1 VLGVPTQC
9 VDYTKATNQ
18 KVGGPAY
25 QANIALK
32 INAKLGGTH
41 TIVSPKLPLVSD
53 KPTLVLGADVHHPS
67 VGNTTSGSIAAVVG
81 SCDTHCTT
89 YATVLQEQGHR
100 VEHIQGMEAAA
111 KWQILNYKKLRGVI
125 PEQII
130 VYRDG
135 VGEGHFDE
143 IMSRE
148 VKAIKRACDSIQE
161 KYTPKITFL
170 IVQKRNHVR
179 FFLEDQR
186 DGDREGRLPPGTV
199 VDASVCSPHDFDF
212 FMCSHAGLKGTSKP
226 THYHVLY
233 DENKFSADALLAL
246 TFDLCHIYQ
255 RCTRSVSIPAPAYY
269 AHLASYRARLYTD
282 DEDSDMSDTASKAES
297 EASGEKEAPK
307 VALPQLVPSI
317 AQCLYYA

>member
-1 VLGVPTQC
+1 LGFPSQC

-32 INAKLGGTH
+32 INAKLGGSH
-41 TIVSPKLPLVSD
+41 CIVNPKLPLAGD
-53 KPTLVLGADVHHPS
+53 KPTLIMGADVHHPAP
-67 VGNTTSGSIAAVVG
+67 GNMSTSIAAVVG
-81 SCDTHCTT
+81 NVDVHGTM

-100 VEHIQGMEAAA
+100 VEHIPGMEAAA
-111 KWQILNYKKLRGVI
+111 KWHILNYQRLRNTL

-130 VYRDG
+130 MYRDG
-135 VGEGHFDE
+135 VGETHFDE

-148 VKAIKRACDSIQE
+148 VQAIRKACATVKE
-161 KYTPKITFL
+161 GYKPKLTFL
-170 IVQKRNHVR
+170 IVQKRNHAR
-179 FFLEDQR
+179 FFLENQQ

-199 VDASVCSPHDFDF
+199 VDQKVCSPHDFDF

-233 DENKFSADALLAL
+233 DENKFSADKLQEL
-246 TFDLCHIYQ
+246 TYGLCHIYQ

-269 AHLASYRARLYTD
+269 AHLAAYRARLYRD
-282 DEDSDMSDTASKAES
+282 EEDSDMSESASKAES
-297 EASGEKEAPK
+297 DDSGGREGTRPN
-307 VALPQLVPSI
+307 LPQLVPSI
-317 AQCLYYA
+317 QQCLYYA